1 MPIDPAI
8 KEGAP
13 VGYYDDRPIH
23 TEPGALPPEVQ
34 APLAPFRGGVPDA
47 PEWFRNALAQ
57 VPERSHVES
66 LGARIEMLVWGERGK
81 PGLLLVH
88 GNSAHADWWSFIA
101 PFLAQDFRVA
111 SMSLAGMGDSDWR
124 ETYAFQDFATDAEAV
139 ARAAGGKGPEAGHG
153 VSVKLSALCPRYEA
167 RL

>member
-1 MPIDPAI
+1 MAIDPAI

-34 APLAPFRGGVPDA
+34 APLAPFRGREPDS
-47 PEWFRNALAQ
+47 PEWFRSALAQ
-57 VPERSHVES
+57 APERSHVVS

-124 ETYAFQDFATDAEAV
+124 ETYAFQA
-139 ARAAGGKGPEAGHG
+139 
-153 VSVKLSALCPRYEA
+153 
-167 RL
+167 